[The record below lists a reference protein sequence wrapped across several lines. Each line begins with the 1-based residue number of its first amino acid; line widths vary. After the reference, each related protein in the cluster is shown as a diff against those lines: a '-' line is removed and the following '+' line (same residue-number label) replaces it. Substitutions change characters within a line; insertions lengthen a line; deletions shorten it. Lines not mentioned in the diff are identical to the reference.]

1 MRNLYLIAH
10 SHFSKFYEKR
20 FNIDF
25 YKKKK
30 LRIKILNV
38 SQITQN
44 NYFQNFKRKIAIN
57 AKIITKS
64 NIRQVF
70 RSFKKRDLILVLLTP
85 DNDHKIIFDELRI
98 CKTKYSLL
106 GGSILPLYKKNIF
119 NILFL
124 LLTNPIKTINKI
136 IEFVF
141 QKKINIKPSY
151 IFYSGSVSFKIW
163 NKYSNTSKL
172 VSVPSLDY
180 DRYLKFKESKKKI
193 PNNKKNKIATF
204 ISGYHKHP
212 DEIFKKENLIKQKQ
226 PSEIQYYKPIQTFLK
241 DFSEISKLQVQI
253 AKHPKQESNKNFYK
267 FGKQFSDRT
276 FQLVRDSS
284 FVIAQSST
292 AISWA
297 VLFSKPMLFITN
309 SNFPHDTK
317 KKIEV
322 IAKYF
327 GKKPF
332 DVCKEKID
340 FQRFEKEKKINH
352 EKYSNY
358 IREYL
363 LHKKEKRP
371 SYKIIYNFMKGK

>member
-1 MRNLYLIAH
+1 MSLYLPEKG
-10 SHFSKFYEKR
+10 FS
-20 FNIDF
+20 
-25 YKKKK
+25 
-30 LRIKILNV
+30 V
-38 SQITQN
+38 P
-44 NYFQNFKRKIAIN
+44 
-57 AKIITKS
+57 
-64 NIRQVF
+64 
-70 RSFKKRDLILVLLTP
+70 LLTM
-85 DNDHKIIFDELRI
+85 I
-98 CKTKYSLL
+98 
-106 GGSILPLYKKNIF
+106 
-119 NILFL
+119 
-124 LLTNPIKTINKI
+124 
-136 IEFVF
+136 
-141 QKKINIKPSY
+141 
-151 IFYSGSVSFKIW
+151 
-163 NKYSNTSKL
+163 SN
-172 VSVPSLDY
+172 
-180 DRYLKFKESKKKI
+180 
-193 PNNKKNKIATF
+193 
-204 ISGYHKHP
+204 
-212 DEIFKKENLIKQKQ
+212 
-226 PSEIQYYKPIQTFLK
+226 
-241 DFSEISKLQVQI
+241 
-253 AKHPKQESNKNFYK
+253 
-267 FGKQFSDRT
+267 
-276 FQLVRDSS
+276 SS

>member
-1 MRNLYLIAH
+1 M
-10 SHFSKFYEKR
+10 
-20 FNIDF
+20 
-25 YKKKK
+25 
-30 LRIKILNV
+30 
-38 SQITQN
+38 
-44 NYFQNFKRKIAIN
+44 
-57 AKIITKS
+57 
-64 NIRQVF
+64 
-70 RSFKKRDLILVLLTP
+70 
-85 DNDHKIIFDELRI
+85 
-98 CKTKYSLL
+98 
-106 GGSILPLYKKNIF
+106 
-119 NILFL
+119 
-124 LLTNPIKTINKI
+124 
-136 IEFVF
+136 
-141 QKKINIKPSY
+141 
-151 IFYSGSVSFKIW
+151 
-163 NKYSNTSKL
+163 
-172 VSVPSLDY
+172 
-180 DRYLKFKESKKKI
+180 
-193 PNNKKNKIATF
+193 
-204 ISGYHKHP
+204 
-212 DEIFKKENLIKQKQ
+212 
-226 PSEIQYYKPIQTFLK
+226 
-241 DFSEISKLQVQI
+241 QI

-292 AISWA
+292 AIGWA

-317 KKIEV
+317 KQIEV

-352 EKYSNY
+352 EKYSNF